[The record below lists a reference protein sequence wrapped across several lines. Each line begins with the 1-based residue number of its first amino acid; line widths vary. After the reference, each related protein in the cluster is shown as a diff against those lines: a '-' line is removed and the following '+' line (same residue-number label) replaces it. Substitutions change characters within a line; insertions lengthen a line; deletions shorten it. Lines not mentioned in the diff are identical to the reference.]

1 MKSGEA
7 LKKKMEDPF
16 DPREQKV
23 FLSEDLFGNKKEIFI
38 KHGIE
43 YYRLLMTKG
52 GKLILNK

>member
-1 MKSGEA
+1 MKNEEPLGN
-7 LKKKMEDPF
+7 KTEDPF

-38 KHGIE
+38 KHAAMF
-43 YYRLLMTKG
+43 YRLLTTKS